1 MRIAPSVAQLL
12 QLRWAPWG
20 AWMGSLLCVMSPS
33 WRGGKRSDK
42 EGGVLL
48 ASASVRRVSV
58 VGTSGAGKSTL
69 ARALAGA
76 LDAEFLELDS
86 VFHQPGWVP
95 LPREEF
101 RRRVAAAV
109 AGERWVIDGNYTSQ
123 VKDLVWARADTVVWL
138 DLPRRTVMRR
148 VIWRSL
154 WRAAK
159 RTELWNGNRER
170 WRNFFSVDKE
180 ESVIAWAWQTHA
192 ATRAKLE
199 AARADQ
205 GNSHLEFVRLTSP
218 AAVRRFLRS
227 AAPSPSSGA
236 PSSGAPS
243 SGVDQL

>member
-33 WRGGKRSDK
+33 WPGGKRSDK

-76 LDAEFLELDS
+76 LDAEYLELDS

-123 VKDLVWARADTVVWL
+123 VKDLIWACADTVVWL

-148 VIWRSL
+148 IIWRSFR
-154 WRAAK
+154 RAAA

-170 WRNFFSVDKE
+170 WRNFFSLDKE

-199 AARADQ
+199 AAMADP
-205 GNSHLEFVRLTSP
+205 GHSRLEFVRLTSP
-218 AAVRRFLRS
+218 GAVRRFLQGLSR
-227 AAPSPSSGA
+227 
-236 PSSGAPS
+236 
-243 SGVDQL
+243 VDQL

>member
-1 MRIAPSVAQLL
+1 
-12 QLRWAPWG
+12 
-20 AWMGSLLCVMSPS
+20 
-33 WRGGKRSDK
+33 
-42 EGGVLL
+42 
-48 ASASVRRVSV
+48 VRRVSV

-69 ARALAGA
+69 AAGLARV
-76 LDAEFLELDS
+76 LDADLLELDS

-95 LPREEF
+95 LAREEF

-148 VIWRSL
+148 IIWRSL

-170 WRNFFSVDKE
+170 WRNFFSLDKE

-199 AARADQ
+199 AAMADQ
-205 GNSHLEFVRLTSP
+205 GNSHLRFVRLTSP

-243 SGVDQL
+243 SGAPASGVDQL